1 MLNPLKKNTTMK
13 KNYIA
18 PNTEMTT
25 YASMGLMED
34 PAIGFQT
41 GSCGVATATYGQ
53 ID

>member
-25 YASMGLMED
+25 YASMGLMQD
-34 PAIGFQT
+34 PAIGFHT
-41 GSCGVATATYGQ
+41 GSGDVATATYDQ